1 MNKLPIGV
9 YVISSEFAEK
19 NGTVSFTFKGIEYQA
34 EMGVNAFERPE
45 HLSDAA
51 PLANAKEEFYGYKD
65 MPIAIVPAGEHDI
78 RVGRESRFRN
88 FLPCTLAL
96 LGENAGISPNSIDLR
111 IPNPLFQNESILCG
125 SMYAGVIALE
135 GDITG
140 TLIVDGLTFKT
151 SRVYDQRTA
160 GDNLGLRI
168 KNCKFTDYLGYDL
181 IQTFPLNDPN
191 VSRFL
196 HISDI
201 RCDGIESMNCE
212 GKLIQLGSGD
222 LTVERLYFANTR
234 KFMGLTNF
242 SRSVLAGRPK
252 ENLTIRYT
260 DCLFE
265 NCEGYVGMNM
275 QFQENAG
282 EVDIRIENCKYLNTT
297 RPNVPVLSIHLPNA
311 KSRLTINDCE
321 ISGISGIS
329 EIPAIEL
336 LGCKAAKTDFAGTE
350 QTGFASL
357 IDYQAPRRTIAP
369 CKIGEIEWDTVED
382 PHLVVKDTDF
392 TTLDMLYANRL
403 PYHGDFHTHTNSGG
417 TSDGNTPL
425 AEFIEQFKGLGLD
438 FAAIVDHKQMRHF
451 FLPEWD
457 ETFCICGTEPGLT
470 LSDRP
475 GIDGKLHYTMIF
487 PDKTGMAKVFE
498 QFPEFEFTGTPEEG
512 HYIYY
517 KFDTKRFMELGE
529 YIWSIGGLM
538 SHAHPRQVMVSDD
551 PMDYYFGEQV
561 AIETVHDDVNSF
573 SSQQNRDLW
582 VQLLKLGKRVRTHG
596 SSDTHREAKNSALT
610 TVYASRHH
618 STDIFNTIRSG
629 NCTAGAVGIKMC
641 IDNCVMG
648 GHLPYRD
655 GQKLLVKLDDF
666 FPAHKKD
673 NTVYCLRVYTD
684 QGLAYAS
691 EFSGEMPQE
700 LAIEVKKRAYYR
712 VEITNESDHL
722 IVALSNPIWLD

>member
-9 YVISSEFAEK
+9 YVVSSEFTEK

-45 HLSDAA
+45 HLVNAA
-51 PLANAKEEFYGYKD
+51 PLSHATEEFCGYKD
-65 MPIAIVPAGEHDI
+65 MPIAIVPAGAHDI
-78 RVGRESRFRN
+78 KIGRESRFRN
-88 FLPCTLAL
+88 FLPCALAL
-96 LGENAGISPNSIDLR
+96 LGENAGISPNAEDLR
-111 IPNPLFQNESILCG
+111 TPNPMHQNESILCG
-125 SMYAGVIALE
+125 SMYAGIIAIE
-135 GDITG
+135 GDAPG

-168 KNCKFTDYLGYDL
+168 KNCKFTGFLGYDL
-181 IQTFPLNDPN
+181 IQSFPLDDPDATRI
-191 VSRFL
+191 V
-196 HISDI
+196 HISDV

-212 GKLIQLGSGD
+212 GKMIQLGSGD
-222 LTVERLYFANTR
+222 LKVERLYFANTR

-242 SRSVLAGRPK
+242 SRTVLTGRPG
-252 ENLTIRYT
+252 EDLTIRYN
-260 DCLFE
+260 DCLIE
-265 NCEGYVGMNM
+265 NCKCYTGMNM
-275 QFQENAG
+275 QFQKNAG
-282 EVDIRIENCKYLNTT
+282 KVNIEIENCKYLNTT
-297 RPNVPVLSIHLPNA
+297 LPNVPVFSIHLPND
-311 KSRLTINDCE
+311 KSSLTIKNCE
-321 ISGISGIS
+321 ICGNSDVPAV
-329 EIPAIEL
+329 EI
-336 LGCKAAKTDFAGTE
+336 LGCREAKTDFTGTE
-350 QTGFASL
+350 QIGFASL
-357 IDYQAPRRTIAP
+357 FDYQPPRRAIAP
-369 CKIGEIEWDTVED
+369 CKIGEIEWDTLED
-382 PHLVVKDTDF
+382 PHKSVKVVDF
-392 TTLDMLYANRL
+392 TDLDALYAGRH

-417 TSDGNTPL
+417 TSDGSTPL
-425 AEFIEQFKGLGLD
+425 AEFIKQFKELDLD

-457 ETFCICGTEPGLT
+457 EKYCICGTEPGLT
-470 LSDRP
+470 LRDRP

-498 QFPEFEFTGTPEEG
+498 KFPEFEFTGTPEDG

-517 KFDTKRFMELGE
+517 KFDTKRFIELGE

-573 SSQQNRDLW
+573 STQQNRNLW
-582 VQLLKLGKRVRTHG
+582 VQLLNLGKRVRTHG
-596 SSDTHREAKNSALT
+596 SSDTHREAKNAALT
-610 TVYASRHH
+610 TVYAPKHH

-629 NCTAGAVGIKMC
+629 DCTAGAIGIKMC
-641 IDNCVMG
+641 IDDCVMG

-655 GQKLLVKLDDF
+655 GQKLLVQLDDF

-684 QGLAYAS
+684 RGLAYAS
-691 EFSGEMPQE
+691 EFSGEMPQK
-700 LAIEVKKRAYYR
+700 LALEVQRRAYYR